1 MLTFMM
7 TFEIFQPVF
16 FGFFVC
22 LAAAPGVYL
31 ADPLALFVVLVCCC
45 SLSAW
50 LRCFCLA
57 ELLRSGIAGVLI
69 GV

>member
-16 FGFFVC
+16 FGFFVR

-31 ADPLALFVVLVCCC
+31 ADP
-45 SLSAW
+45 LSAW